1 MTAGDVRPGQL
12 RLREMTSADVPVWNA
27 FVNQFASGSFFH
39 RAEWQRVMERGF
51 GHAAPYLLAED
62 GKRGIRA
69 VLPLVHVRSRLFGN
83 RLASLPFQ
91 PLGSLLTADD
101 VAGSALHARAVEEA
115 RSRSVDWLEYRG
127 LRAEHPDMQAIS
139 DRHAIFVGGIPDDPE
154 ALMKAIPR
162 KRRASVR
169 KGLANGLHWRMTR
182 EIEPFLMLYRRN
194 LHHHGTPAFPR
205 RWFVEILDAFGEDVD
220 ILVVSTA
227 DGVPVSS
234 VMSYYHGDTVMP
246 YYAGTH
252 PQARALH
259 AHDFMYWALMEQARR
274 RGFRRFDFGRS
285 RVGSGA
291 YHYKT
296 LWGFEPTPLTYEY
309 LLVKGRALPENS
321 PDNPRYRLFIAAWQ
335 RLPIALANQ
344 LGPLLVRGL
353 G

>member
-1 MTAGDVRPGQL
+1 MTAGEVKPGQL
-12 RLREMTSADVPVWNA
+12 RLREMTSADIPAWNA
-27 FVNQFASGSFFH
+27 FVKQHASGSFFH
-39 RAEWQRVMERGF
+39 RAEWRRVMERGF

-69 VLPLVHVRSRLFGN
+69 VLPLVDVRSRLFGN

-91 PLGSLLTADD
+91 PLGGLLAADD
-101 VAGSALHARAVEEA
+101 AAGNALHARAAEEA
-115 RSRSVDWLEYRG
+115 RSRAVDWLEYRG
-127 LRAEHPDMQAIS
+127 LRPEHPDMQVIP
-139 DRHAIFVGGIPDDPE
+139 DRHAIFIRDIPADPD
-154 ALMKAIPR
+154 ALLKAIPR

-169 KGLANGLHWRMTR
+169 KGLSNGLQWRMTR
-182 EIEPFLMLYRRN
+182 EIEPFLTLYRRN

-227 DGVPVSS
+227 EGVPVSA
-234 VMSYYHGDTVMP
+234 VMSYYHGDNVLP

-252 PQARALH
+252 PQARSLH
-259 AHDFMYWALMEQARR
+259 AHDFMYWALMEEARR

-291 YHYKT
+291 FHYKT

-309 LLVKGRALPENS
+309 LLVKGRALPAHS
-321 PDNPRYRLFIAAWQ
+321 PDNPRYRLFIAVWQ
-335 RLPIALANQ
+335 RLPFAIANQ